1 MAVIE
6 DVNGRLVNVAREVE
20 LSIHVVQV
28 GVQEMALVL
37 DFSPLV
43 VGGGSQS
50 QAPAREQTLKC
61 RCLSRIPYDDAP
73 VYKEG
78 MPLFVAEQQ

>member
-20 LSIHVVQV
+20 LSVHVVQV

-37 DFSPLV
+37 DFSPYN
-43 VGGGSQS
+43 
-50 QAPAREQTLKC
+50 P
-61 RCLSRIPYDDAP
+61 
-73 VYKEG
+73 
-78 MPLFVAEQQ
+78 